1 MYKVAIFASGSG
13 SNALKII
20 NFFKKSDLAQ
30 VVLVLSNNENA
41 GVKQHA
47 NAHNIDFKYV
57 KNDIWRNNP
66 EQIVSLLEDAKV
78 DLIILAGFLLLIPDL
93 LIKSFSNR
101 ILNIHPA
108 LLPEFGGKGMYGMN
122 VHKAVKAEAKKETGM
137 TIHLVNEKYDDGE
150 ILFQA
155 KVLIDEE
162 DDAESIQKKVLNLE
176 HEWYPKIIE
185 RFIKERLN

>member
-1 MYKVAIFASGSG
+1 MK
-13 SNALKII
+13 NAT
-20 NFFKKSDLAQ
+20 
-30 VVLVLSNNENA
+30 
-41 GVKQHA
+41 
-47 NAHNIDFKYV
+47 
-57 KNDIWRNNP
+57 WRNNP
-66 EQIVSLLEDAKV
+66 EEILGLLENAQV

-108 LLPEFGGKGMYGMN
+108 LLPDFGGKGMYGMN
-122 VHKAVKAEAKKETGM
+122 VHKAVKAAEKKESGIS
-137 TIHLVNEKYDDGE
+137 IHLVNEKYDDGE

-155 KVLIDEE
+155 KVQIDQN
-162 DDAESIQKKVLNLE
+162 DDVETIQGKVLSLE